1 MAKKYITDELIEKL
15 LNKTEYNEQD
25 SHDQEHIQKV
35 VLDYYD
41 SEITDDWNERCDFFI
56 YEETTAD
63 GYSVYVCTD
72 NERDVNV
79 NENVHYYDSELSQE
93 LKQAITDSIS
103 IYIDDLDN
111 YYIEEAISELYIEL
125 VKKKEEEITDDLID
139 KGYENRED

>member
-1 MAKKYITDELIEKL
+1 M
-15 LNKTEYNEQD
+15 
-25 SHDQEHIQKV
+25 
-35 VLDYYD
+35 
-41 SEITDDWNERCDFFI
+41 
-56 YEETTAD
+56 
-63 GYSVYVCTD
+63 YVCTD